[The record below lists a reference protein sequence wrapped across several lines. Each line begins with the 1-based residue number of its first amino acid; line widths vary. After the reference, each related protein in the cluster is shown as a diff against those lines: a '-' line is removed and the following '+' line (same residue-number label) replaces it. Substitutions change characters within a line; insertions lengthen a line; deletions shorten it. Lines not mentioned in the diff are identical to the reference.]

1 MTTAEPTTPMTTTA
15 ETTAPMTTAETT
27 ASMAAIRFTAPMTTT
42 ATTTSATAT
51 TTSATA
57 ATTSATAAT
66 STDQSQDSGAFT
78 KQSRCWQ
85 GTRPVRANFCCEFQ
99 TRLSCPLFWC
109 KLDFPSSKT
118 EVFRKISTLHTVH
131 KF

>member
-1 MTTAEPTTPMTTTA
+1 MTTTA

-42 ATTTSATAT
+42 ATTSAA
-51 TTSATA
+51 
-57 ATTSATAAT
+57 ATAAT
-66 STDQSQDSGAFT
+66 STVQSQDSGAFT

-118 EVFRKISTLHTVH
+118 EVFSKISTLQFIYSE
-131 KF
+131 KEQK